1 MERAGELHGCR
12 LVIRFENNC
21 VAGCLFG
28 GLAPFVTA
36 LIACLSGSALAAQ
49 AGCQIGAALV
59 AHAYRGHKDGAALSR
74 MSAAERTALV
84 AYAYHRPPGWHSPF
98 AYACG
103 RIAPATPVR
112 RGWAKLADVMREKHA
127 ETTRFRCLDHY

>member
-1 MERAGELHGCR
+1 MGELHGCR

-21 VAGCLFG
+21 VVDCLFG
-28 GLAPFVTA
+28 GLTPFVTA
-36 LIACLSGSALAAQ
+36 LIACLSGSALSVQ

-59 AHAYRGHKDGAALSR
+59 AHAYRGHKDGTALSR
-74 MSAAERTALV
+74 MSAAGHQDGTALSRMSAAGLV
-84 AYAYHRPPGWHSPF
+84 
-98 AYACG
+98 
-103 RIAPATPVR
+103 PATPVR

>member
-1 MERAGELHGCR
+1 MGELHGCR

-28 GLAPFVTA
+28 GLAPFVAA

-49 AGCQIGAALV
+49 AGCQINAALV

-74 MSAAERTALV
+74 MSAAGHQDGTALSRMSAAGLV
-84 AYAYHRPPGWHSPF
+84 
-98 AYACG
+98 
-103 RIAPATPVR
+103 PATPVR